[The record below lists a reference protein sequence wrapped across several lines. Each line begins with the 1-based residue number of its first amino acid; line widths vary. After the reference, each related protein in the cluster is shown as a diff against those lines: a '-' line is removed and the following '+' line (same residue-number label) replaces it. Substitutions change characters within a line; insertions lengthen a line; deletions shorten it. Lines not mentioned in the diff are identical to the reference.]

1 VTVDPAM
8 SAVPS
13 GERKLVTLVFADLS
27 GFTALASSLDPEEVY
42 AVVRPGLAAMQRLVE
57 EHGGTVPQVMGDGFM
72 AVFGV
77 PTAHEDDAERAV
89 RAALAVRDHA
99 RALHRAGGWGTG
111 IRFPEAHAGVNSGEV
126 MVAPSSE
133 LSGFAILGDTVNVAA
148 RLADLARPG
157 VVLVAEPTVRRT
169 GHAIR
174 FGPARAYRAKGKPRP
189 VTAFEAIEV
198 RSALPAGRATPIVSG
213 SFVNRELELDALEQA
228 LGQALLERHS
238 NVLVVTAEPGAG
250 KTRLATE
257 FTSRRPGTIVLTGRC
272 TPYGQRLPLSP
283 LGGAVQAL
291 IGLPADAP
299 ATVADREVRRLADR
313 VAGSRRAGDLVRGLK
328 LLLGTIDPGEV
339 RDPSGAAGESTL
351 AARAVVEGLAREGP
365 VVTVVDDLHWADAQ
379 LLELLRTTST
389 DPWSGPVLL
398 LGLSRPEAL
407 EANDALPTLEL
418 GALPEPQLRELGEL
432 ALGPGAPGQV
442 LERIAA
448 RASGNPLFLEESLSM
463 LVESGALVRQDG
475 TWIVADP
482 ELLDRVP
489 ATIRTLIAARLDG
502 LPPDER
508 RVLRDAA
515 VCGEAAWDR
524 LLETLSGGADVRE
537 ALKRLVQRGLLQ
549 QRSYSPVP
557 GAEEYGFRHV
567 LIREVAYASIPRRDR
582 SGLHLQVA
590 TWLRESSR
598 LPEEPLAELAH
609 HYELAWRLSYSSAA
623 GTADPALARLAAE
636 YLGRWADRTLTYQ
649 ARLAE
654 SLYRRAIE
662 AAAAS
667 ADEEPGLAIRTSL
680 GRAESLIELGRH
692 QEATEPANAARDL
705 ARRSGDGHLEA
716 RALLALGRI
725 ESDVGDDE
733 VARRLLGQ
741 ALSSFEAVG
750 DLGSQAWAKHRLSE
764 VLGRA
769 DYALEL
775 EHLREAYRLFERAGD
790 RWGLAVAAQDL
801 AYLLTTVGGDEFHH
815 WYGQARRLAGS
826 DSDLRSRAALLRTWG
841 YFSYYRGEHGEAIRA
856 MGEARPIAVEAGD
869 RYAEADTFLIEAMAA
884 SQVATPADAGR
895 LAAEVVRLGRSI
907 GSLRIAGLGLAVG
920 ARACLRQGYPA
931 RATRQLAAARQTLQ
945 RGGVRVELLEVD
957 FVHAGVHLDRGSW
970 QRVPERA
977 DRGAAGARASGW
989 VLAEAMRPM
998 LVGRALLGA
1007 GRLDQAIA
1015 ELERALASA
1024 REAGATGTEALAAA
1038 ALEQALLLAG
1048 RPPASR
1054 APTPPGGEVE
1064 AEAIRAESGGLAAL
1078 AAGAAEEAAAAFAG
1092 AADRWRQLGLTVWL
1106 GRALALQAAVA
1117 RRTGDR
1123 AGADRL
1129 LAEAGKVLDRIG
1141 TPARSRPAVLAPPSP
1156 MRSSAP

>member
-1 VTVDPAM
+1 M
-8 SAVPS
+8 SAVSS

-99 RALHRAGGWGTG
+99 TALHRAGGWGTG
-111 IRFPEAHAGVNSGEV
+111 VRFPEAHAGVNSGEV

-174 FGPARAYRAKGKPRP
+174 FGPGRAYRAKGKPRP
-189 VTAFEAIEV
+189 VMAFEAIEV

-228 LGQALLERHS
+228 LSQALRERRS

-299 ATVADREVRRLADR
+299 AAVADREVRRLADR

-379 LLELLRTTST
+379 LLELLRTASA
-389 DPWSGPVLL
+389 DPWAGPVLL

-407 EANDALPTLEL
+407 EASDALPTLEL
-418 GALPEPQLRELGEL
+418 GALAEQRLRELGEL

-482 ELLDRVP
+482 GLLDRVP

-524 LLETLSGGADVRE
+524 LLETLSGGAEVRE
-537 ALKRLVQRGLLQ
+537 PLKRLVQRGLLQ
-549 QRSYSPVP
+549 QRPYSPVP

-590 TWLRESSR
+590 SWLREASR

-609 HYELAWRLSYSSAA
+609 HYELAWRLSHSSAA
-623 GTADPALARLAAE
+623 GTADPGLARLAAE
-636 YLGRWADRTLTYQ
+636 HLGRWADRTLTYQ

-654 SLYRRAIE
+654 SLYRRAVE

-667 ADEEPGLAIRTSL
+667 IDEDPGLAIRTSL

-692 QEATEPANAARDL
+692 QEAAAPANAGRDL

-750 DLGSQAWAKHRLSE
+750 DLGGQAWAKHRLSE

-801 AYLLTTVGGDEFHH
+801 AYLLTTVGGEEFHH

-841 YFSYYRGEHGEAIRA
+841 YFSYYRGEHGDAIRA
-856 MGEARPIAVEAGD
+856 MGEARPIAAEAGD

-884 SQVATPADAGR
+884 SQVATPDHAGR

-920 ARACLRQGYPA
+920 ARACLRQGNPA
-931 RATRQLAAARQTLQ
+931 RATRQLTAARQTLQ

-957 FVHAGVHLDRGSW
+957 FVHAGIHLDRGSW

-989 VLAEAMRPM
+989 VLAEAMQPM

-1007 GRLDQAIA
+1007 GRLDQAIP
-1015 ELERALASA
+1015 ELERALAAA
-1024 REAGATGTEALAAA
+1024 REAGATGTAALAAA

-1048 RPPASR
+1048 RPPAGR
-1054 APTPPGGEVE
+1054 APAPPAGEAE

-1078 AAGAAEEAAAAFAG
+1078 ATGAAKEAAAAFAG

-1106 GRALALQAAVA
+1106 GRAMALQAEAA
-1117 RRTGDR
+1117 RRTGDQ

-1129 LAEAGKVLDRIG
+1129 LTQAGEVLDRIG
-1141 TPARSRPAVLAPPSP
+1141 TPARSRPAVLAPPPP
-1156 MRSSAP
+1156 MHSTGP